1 MQKISMKIFSFLLLS
16 SFIYACGSPSN
27 DSSDETSPYSA
38 GEEVYENNCIACHQK
53 NGEGVVEAFPP
64 LAGSDYLLADKN
76 RAIGIA
82 ANGMSGEITVNG
94 VHYNSVMASQG
105 LTHEEVR
112 DVLNY
117 ILNSWGNDGGEVTLE
132 EVEAVLN

>member
-1 MQKISMKIFSFLLLS
+1 MKILS
-16 SFIYACGSPSN
+16 SFILLSIFFACGSNP
-27 DSSDETSPYSA
+27 SSDEAQASNPYSA

-82 ANGMSGEITVNG
+82 ANGMSGEITVND
-94 VHYNSVMASQG
+94 VKYNSVMASQG
-105 LTHEEVR
+105 LTKEEVR
-112 DVLNY
+112 DVMNY
-117 ILNSWGNDGGEVTLE
+117 ILNSWGNDGGEVTLK
-132 EVEAVLN
+132 EVEAVMK